1 VDAVYGATR
10 LAAMALPIVTSASEV
25 VSAALALL
33 WTTSASGAEIGSP
46 DESRDSWWSV
56 CDCNTRG
63 YCSSYSTSTVDVQW
77 LL

>member
-56 CDCNTRG
+56 CDCNTP
-63 YCSSYSTSTVDVQW
+63 V